1 LPVRIGIFAVGRM
14 KQGPE
19 RELAARYLDRAIAT
33 GKSLGLTGFAVAE
46 LTESRAGSP
55 ASRKTEEAKSL
66 RAQLPDTGIVVALD
80 EHGKA
85 IGSED
90 LAKKIGRW
98 RDDGTVSLSFI
109 IGGADGL
116 DTQFLTAA
124 DLTLSFSPLT
134 WPHQL
139 VRIMLAE
146 QLYRATTILSGH
158 PYHRE

>member
-1 LPVRIGIFAVGRM
+1 M

-19 RELAARYLDRAIAT
+19 RELVARYLERAQGS
-33 GKSLGLTGFAVAE
+33 GKPLALTGFDVAE
-46 LTESRAGSP
+46 LPESRASS
-55 ASRKTEEAKSL
+55 AAARKTDEAKAL
-66 RAQLPDTGIVVALD
+66 RAALPEGIVVALD
-80 EHGKA
+80 ERGRSQ
-85 IGSED
+85 GSEAFAKQ
-90 LAKKIGRW
+90 LARW
-98 RDDGTVSLSFI
+98 RDDGRPAVSFV

-116 DTQFLTAA
+116 DPAFAAGA

>member
-1 LPVRIGIFAVGRM
+1 M

-19 RELAARYLDRAIAT
+19 RELVGRYLERAQAT
-33 GKSLGLTGFAVAE
+33 GRTVALTGFDVLE
-46 LTESRAGSP
+46 PMESRAGS
-55 ASRKTEEAKSL
+55 AAARKTEEARAL
-66 RAQLPDTGIVVALD
+66 RGGLPDGAILIALD

-85 IGSED
+85 TASEA
-90 LAKKIGRW
+90 LATTVARW
-98 RDDGTVSLSFI
+98 RDAGKPALAFV

-116 DTQFLTAA
+116 DPQLLEAA

-146 QLYRATTILSGH
+146 QLYRVTTILSGH
-158 PYHRE
+158 PYHRGNS

>member
-1 LPVRIGIFAVGRM
+1 MRIALLAIGRM

-19 RELAARYLDRAIAT
+19 RELVSRYLDRAVAA
-33 GKSLGLTGFAVAE
+33 GKPLGLTGFDVAE
-46 LTESRAGSP
+46 QAESRAGS
-55 ASRKTEEAKSL
+55 AAARKADEA
-66 RAQLPDTGIVVALD
+66 RAISGHLPSGGIVIALD
-80 EHGKA
+80 ERGKTL
-85 IGSED
+85 GSED
-90 LAKKIGRW
+90 FARRLARW
-98 RDDGTVSLSFI
+98 RDDGKAAVSFV

-116 DTQFLTAA
+116 DPAFAASA

>member
-1 LPVRIGIFAVGRM
+1 M

-19 RELAARYLDRAIAT
+19 RELVGRYLERAAAG
-33 GKSLGLTGFAVAE
+33 GKPLGLTGFEVLETA
-46 LTESRAGSP
+46 ESRASS
-55 ASRKTEEAKSL
+55 ASVRKTEEA
-66 RAQLPDTGIVVALD
+66 RALASSEATLITLD
-80 EHGKA
+80 ERGKA

-90 LAKKIGRW
+90 FARRIARW
-98 RDDGTVSLSFI
+98 RDESRPALAFL

-116 DTQFLTAA
+116 DP
-124 DLTLSFSPLT
+124 DLVGRAELALSFSPLT

-158 PYHRE
+158 PYHRGG

>member
-1 LPVRIGIFAVGRM
+1 MRVAIAAIGRM

-19 RELAARYLDRAIAT
+19 RELVARYLDRAKAS
-33 GKSLGLTGFAVAE
+33 GKPLALTGFDILEFA
-46 LTESRAGSP
+46 ESRASS
-55 ASRKTEEAKSL
+55 ADARKDEEARVL
-66 RAQLPDTGIVVALD
+66 RAALPEGIVVALD
-80 EHGKA
+80 EHGKSMPSA
-85 IGSED
+85 AFASM
-90 LAKKIGRW
+90 LSRW
-98 RDDGTVSLSFI
+98 RDDGRPAVSFV

-116 DTQFLTAA
+116 DPSLSKAA

-146 QLYRATTILSGH
+146 QLYRTTTILSGH

>member
-1 LPVRIGIFAVGRM
+1 MRVGIFAIGRM

-19 RELAARYLDRAIAT
+19 RELVARYLDRAIA
-33 GKSLGLTGFAVAE
+33 GGRSLGLTGFAVTE
-46 LTESRAGSP
+46 LNESRAGSS
-55 ASRKTEEAKSL
+55 ASRKTEEAKAIA
-66 RAQLPDTGIVVALD
+66 AQLPASGLVVALD
-80 EHGKA
+80 EHGKTQ
-85 IGSED
+85 GSED
-90 LAKKIGRW
+90 FAHRIGRW
-98 RDDGTVSLSFI
+98 RDDGKPALSFV

-116 DTQFLTAA
+116 EPGFVRGV

-146 QLYRATTILSGH
+146 QLYRTTTILSGH